1 MNYKL
6 SRLTFLVV
14 MMFTIAGC
22 GGLDYKKTKSGLYIK

>member
-14 MMFTIAGC
+14 MMFIAVARFKKR
-22 GGLDYKKTKSGLYIK
+22 LD